1 MIAFLK
7 NKRKIWNKKF
17 LISSIR
23 WRSYKDY
30 IFKIKKRSFFL
41 QSKNM
46 QKMCKQTCL
55 DTSWSINKVPSTLL
69 SWKYNFAL
77 YTFFLFF
84 NILELRSFEILI
96 SNQQGFKAIKMTA
109 DYKILIISVARGL
122 VEMVNAW
129 L

>member
-30 IFKIKKRSFFL
+30 IFKIKKRSFFY
-41 QSKNM
+41 NPR
-46 QKMCKQTCL
+46 TCRICVNKL
-55 DTSWSINKVPSTLL
+55 VWIHHDRSIKFLRLYSHENITLHC
-69 SWKYNFAL
+69 
-77 YTFFLFF
+77 THFFFFF
-84 NILELRSFEILI
+84 NILELRSLEILI